1 MGIAEDMR
9 NLTQDIQASHEARRG
24 ELHEM
29 ASALRDGLARG
40 ESERRREFQAMRQE
54 LQARQRERNRE
65 VADFLT
71 GVRRDL
77 QGAASHWRTMASTMA
92 RKRAAAR

>member
-1 MGIAEDMR
+1 MADDMR
-9 NLTQDIQASHEARRG
+9 NLAQEISSSHEARTR

-40 ESERRREFQAMRQE
+40 ESERRWRFQAMMRE
-54 LQARQRERNRE
+54 IQARQRDRKQEVVNFLNGFRRE
-65 VADFLT
+65 
-71 GVRRDL
+71 L
-77 QGAASHWRTMASTMA
+77 QGAASHWRTMALTMA